1 MRKTLC
7 FLMFLLL
14 GIGGI
19 SAQEIIVSGTVV
31 DEGGVPVPGVSV
43 VVKNTARG
51 VATDFEGKYTIN
63 VNNNDMLEFS
73 SVGFQSFSQRVTGG
87 VKH

>member
-1 MRKTLC
+1 M
-7 FLMFLLL
+7 

-19 SAQEIIVSGTVV
+19 SAQEITVSGTVV

-43 VVKNTARG
+43 VVKNTTRG

-63 VNNNDMLEFS
+63 VNNNDVLEFS
-73 SVGFQSFSQRVTGG
+73 SVGFQSFSQKVVAAGG
-87 VKH
+87 G